1 MSLLIE
7 PTDLLSTMDLAIG
20 LELDAEAEPEL
31 PDPLDMKLVC
41 PFRVVVDTREQ
52 APFHFLN
59 IDPFSIVFL
68 TTNVALQTGDYSIS
82 GLEDR
87 VTIERKSISDLLGS
101 ITAGRSRFEREFE
114 RMAEMARHP
123 LGGFACV
130 VVEGELSE
138 VCRHVAE
145 KTRLSTDSLLGTI
158 DSWSIR
164 YGVHW
169 RFCPGRRFAEIATL
183 KILCQFWR
191 NNQKRVK
198 ELNQQGKAVIA

>member
-1 MSLLIE
+1 MI
-7 PTDLLSTMDLAIG
+7 DD
-20 LELDAEAEPEL
+20 DA
-31 PDPLDMKLVC
+31 PDSKSIC

-52 APFHFLN
+52 APFHFLG
-59 IDPFSIVFL
+59 IDPWLIVPLHHCAL
-68 TTNVALQTGDYSIS
+68 TTGDYSIA

-101 ITAGRSRFEREFE
+101 ITAGRDRFEREFE
-114 RMAEMARHP
+114 RMAEME
-123 LGGFACV
+123 FAAV

-138 VCRHVAE
+138 ICRYTAE
-145 KTRLSTDSLLGTI
+145 KTRLRTDSLLGTI

-183 KILCQFWR
+183 KLLYQFWR
-191 NNQKRVK
+191 Q
-198 ELNQQGKAVIA
+198 EQ